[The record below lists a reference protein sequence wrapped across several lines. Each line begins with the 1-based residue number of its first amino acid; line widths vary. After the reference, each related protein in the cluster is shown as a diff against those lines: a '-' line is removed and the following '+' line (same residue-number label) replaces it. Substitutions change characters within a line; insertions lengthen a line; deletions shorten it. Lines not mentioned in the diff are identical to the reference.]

1 MKNVYL
7 KAYEPELFEQ
17 VENLEILESD
27 YKFTKSPVEN
37 IKSANQDSDRHPT
50 LVMNNESCIA
60 FFTLHEGNGPKPFT
74 DNPKAIFFR
83 SFSVDQRYRGQG
95 IGKRTLEIL
104 PAYIKQHYPC
114 INEITLAVN
123 TDNEK
128 AINLYEQAGY
138 CHTHDSELIGR
149 PVYVMSLK
157 I

>member
-1 MKNVYL
+1 
-7 KAYEPELFEQ
+7 
-17 VENLEILESD
+17 
-27 YKFTKSPVEN
+27 
-37 IKSANQDSDRHPT
+37 
-50 LVMNNESCIA
+50 MNNESCIA
-60 FFTLHEGNGPKPFT
+60 FSLYTKEMGLNHSLIIQRPFS
-74 DNPKAIFFR
+74 FR

-104 PAYIKQHYPC
+104 PAYIKQHYPR

-138 CHTHDSELIGR
+138 RHTQDSELIGR